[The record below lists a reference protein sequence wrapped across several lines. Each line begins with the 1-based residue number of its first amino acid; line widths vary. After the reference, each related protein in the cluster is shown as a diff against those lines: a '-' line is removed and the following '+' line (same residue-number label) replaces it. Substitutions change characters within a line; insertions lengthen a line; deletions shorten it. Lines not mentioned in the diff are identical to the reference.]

1 MSESLSTNEALEA
14 MILFLDLY
22 WERGKSDEIAM
33 LLGSLTLLEDGVCA
47 DLALSY
53 DWEECVKKVINAR
66 LNKSP

>member
-1 MSESLSTNEALEA
+1 MSESLSSKEALEA

-22 WERGKSDEIAM
+22 WERGKSEEIGG

-47 DLALSY
+47 DPALSH
-53 DWEECVKKVINAR
+53 DWNECVKKVLNAR